1 MLISSILERKGPDVA
16 TVRPDQLVAVA
27 VALMAERRIGAVV
40 VEDMHPRPGAP
51 PAGGE
56 GAGGGDPAGHLSD
69 ARLAPGGPRAGDF
82 ALRMEPIRRSP
93 PAQSPLTGSGISG
106 SSWK

>member
-40 VEDMHPRPGAP
+40 VEDMGS
-51 PAGGE
+51 E
-56 GAGGGDPAGHLSD
+56 
-69 ARLAPGGPRAGDF
+69 PRAGDA

-106 SSWK
+106 TSWK